1 MLMLVPPGKR
11 AYKDIRNAAFR
22 RRGGTSMSQDLQQVS
37 QRLSAA
43 LGKLEV
49 SVSGDDRSERLK
61 LMEQEIADLRAQ
73 CAMLIKEN
81 STLNAAIE
89 EANATRQDIEARHRS
104 LSNQLDNAIN
114 QLEDVLQTEQ

>member
-1 MLMLVPPGKR
+1 MLVPPGKR